1 MRGLVQGA
9 WRRGL
14 GKFEASEASVGNGWL
29 VGGWSLYALLGFLF
43 FKLLADNAVASGGL
57 LATPSGTLVRYLLA
71 YFGKLNSVSHWI
83 VVDSMSALP

>member
-1 MRGLVQGA
+1 MA
-9 WRRGL
+9 
-14 GKFEASEASVGNGWL
+14 
-29 VGGWSLYALLGFLF
+29 GGWVVFICLTWLPF